1 MGVVVF
7 TKVLG
12 HAKSQSPRTL
22 RVLGLSDYYSYLYFT
37 VVFRFPN
44 QEYHLGSKGQKGKLF
59 WIKQDTLV
67 FFFVYFYFIF
77 SRWLLLH
84 RPKIGLMRLR
94 IFEGENMVADSG
106 NIFDGTLKG
115 GRLGVFCFSQEMI
128 IWYVLITCFHE
139 SWIFYLWLFFREK
152 LLSLPKL
159 LWPTVRKNCSSD
171 NF

>member
-22 RVLGLSDYYSYLYFT
+22 RVLGLSDFNSPWTFAKTTTPIYIS
-37 VVFRFPN
+37 RQCSASQIKN
-44 QEYHLGSKGQKGKLF
+44 IIQEVKGKKANCFELNRIPQF
-59 WIKQDTLV
+59 

-139 SWIFYLWLFFREK
+139 S
-152 LLSLPKL
+152 
-159 LWPTVRKNCSSD
+159 
-171 NF
+171 